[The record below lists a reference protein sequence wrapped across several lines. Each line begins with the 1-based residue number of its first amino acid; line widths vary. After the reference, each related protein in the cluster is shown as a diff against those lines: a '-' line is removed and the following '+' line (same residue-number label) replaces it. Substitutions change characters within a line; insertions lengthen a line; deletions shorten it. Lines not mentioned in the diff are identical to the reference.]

1 MVQVDVFWSYAIGAG
16 FAASASRQIQSQEQA
31 GKFEMLENRAFA
43 RTLIFLGA
51 LFAPSGICL
60 LWAFPGW
67 ETMYVARSWED
78 LPAWLVAAFAI
89 TNVTQ
94 GILGFWVTSR
104 LIRQNRLYAANLQWV
119 LGYFLMLFILVH
131 GWDGTGYRRFF
142 TRTVAEWQAG
152 SEEFWGNLVLKWL
165 TCPVALT
172 LYAMGVIMLPLM
184 FYWMALGVR
193 SGFGSSTAEHQQA
206 AAAQRRMLGLMLR
219 IILVEVLGV
228 VIVAHLLISYAGMLL
243 GSAALGWIVGLL
255 AWAVLLYFLGLRR
268 GGFLHRDL
276 DKLTFEFALAHS

>member
-16 FAASASRQIQSQEQA
+16 FAASAARQIQSQEKT
-31 GKFEMLENRAFA
+31 GKFQMLENSAFA
-43 RTLIFLGA
+43 RAAIFLGA

-67 ETMYVARSWED
+67 ETMYAARSWDD

-104 LIRQNRLYAANLQWV
+104 FIRQNRLFAANLQWV
-119 LGYFLMLFILVH
+119 LGYLLMFFILVH
-131 GWDGTGYRRFF
+131 GWDGAGYRRFF

-152 SEEFWGNLVLKWL
+152 STEPLLTYALKWL

-193 SGFGSSTAEHQQA
+193 AGFGSSTEEHQQA
-206 AAAQRRMLGLMLR
+206 AAAQRKMPGLVLR
-219 IILVEVLGV
+219 IVLIEVLGV
-228 VIVAHLLISYAGMLL
+228 VIAAHFLITYSGMLL
-243 GSAALGWIVGLL
+243 GSSALGWIVGLMV
-255 AWAVLLYFLGLRR
+255 WAALLYLLGLRQ
-268 GGFLHRDL
+268 GGFLHREL
-276 DKLTFEFALAHS
+276 DKLTIQFALA